1 MHTEKLLD
9 DNNKEAT
16 EDNLS
21 EKDYRRLKAKLQ
33 ELEKRKRSKS
43 IYLFFFLLPI
53 VFIVFMYVIMSNSFL
68 YKFTISGLMIS
79 IVLGTLIG
87 STFGIFINFSFDM
100 SESSIRLK
108 ILEHESINVQSAIE
122 DDIFENSIRMSYKY
136 LDQYYLQTRE
146 HAQRGF
152 FVTVCVAVLGAVLI
166 FIGIIAMFFD
176 KVEPSYITCASG
188 IITEFIA
195 AIFFYL
201 YNKTVSSMS
210 KYHNKLVLSQNI
222 SIALKVADSLPTED
236 KVKTKNTIITELLK
250 DINVYL
256 VKNDSTNEVNKQ
268 SI

>member
-1 MHTEKLLD
+1 MQNEELFD
-9 DNNKEAT
+9 DNSLESP

-33 ELEKRKRSKS
+33 ELEKRKTSKS
-43 IYLFFFLLPI
+43 TYLFFLLLPI
-53 VFIVFMYVIMSNSFL
+53 IFTVFIYVIMSNSFL
-68 YKFTISGLMIS
+68 NFSISGFIIS
-79 IVLGTLIG
+79 IVLGVFIG
-87 STFGIFINFSFDM
+87 STTAIFINFTLDM
-100 SESSIRLK
+100 SESSIRLR

-122 DDIFENSIRMSYKY
+122 DDIFENSIKMSYKY

-166 FIGIIAMFFD
+166 FIGIIAMFFE

-250 DINVYL
+250 DINVHL
-256 VKNDSTNEVNKQ
+256 VKNDSTNELNK
-268 SI
+268 